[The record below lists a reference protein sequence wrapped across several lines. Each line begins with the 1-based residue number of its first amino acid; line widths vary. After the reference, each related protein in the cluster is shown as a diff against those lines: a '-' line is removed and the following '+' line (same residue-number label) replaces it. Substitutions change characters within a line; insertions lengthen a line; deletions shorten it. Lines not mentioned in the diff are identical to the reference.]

1 MAIKKMLN
9 KNNLKALLSRPE
21 FSALA
26 IFIFLMI
33 LFSFV
38 NDRFLN
44 SRNFMVILAT
54 YPELALV
61 ALGITILMISGE
73 FDLSVGSVFAV
84 SPIVTMI
91 LIADYELNFILSI
104 FFGIFSA
111 AIIGFINAIT
121 TVKFKIPSFIA
132 TLGMLFMARSL
143 AVVISD
149 GFPPSVPKD
158 LPIEWLVGRVDML
171 RVSIFWLIGIAIIC
185 NYVLKKTN
193 LGNWIFATGENKHAA
208 NDLGINTFRV
218 KVICFVLCSVLAGF
232 AGIIQSFRIGSVIT
246 SLGQGLEL
254 QAIASAV
261 VGGASLMGG
270 IGSAFGALIG
280 TLLLSIIDNILIL
293 SRIDGNWFKFAV
305 GALIVIAVI
314 LNTITKNS
322 AYKIR
327 LKDDE

>member
-185 NYVLKKTN
+185 NFILKKTN

-208 NDLGINTFRV
+208 KDLGINTFRV

-322 AYKIR
+322 ADKIR

>member
-193 LGNWIFATGENKHAA
+193 LGNWIFATGENKDAA
-208 NDLGINTFRV
+208 KDLGINTFRV

-322 AYKIR
+322 ADKIR

>member
-1 MAIKKMLN
+1 MFN

-26 IFIFLMI
+26 IFIFLII

-91 LIADYELNFILSI
+91 LIADYEVNFILSI

-111 AIIGFINAIT
+111 AIIGLINAIT

-185 NYVLKKTN
+185 NFILKKTN
-193 LGNWIFATGENKHAA
+193 LGNWIYATGENKYAA
-208 NDLGINTFRV
+208 KDLGINTFRV

-293 SRIDGNWFKFAV
+293 SRIDGNWFKFAL

-322 AYKIR
+322 ADKIR
-327 LKDDE
+327 LKDE

>member
-1 MAIKKMLN
+1 MLN
-9 KNNLKALLSRPE
+9 KNKIKALLSRPE

-26 IFIFLMI
+26 IFIFLLVI
-33 LFSFV
+33 FTFV
-38 NDRFLN
+38 NDHFLN
-44 SRNFMVILAT
+44 SRNFMVILST

-61 ALGITILMISGE
+61 ALGITILMIAGE

-91 LIADYELNFILSI
+91 LIADYELHYIVSILL
-104 FFGIFSA
+104 GLTA
-111 AIIGFINAIT
+111 AAFIGFINAIVT
-121 TVKFKIPSFIA
+121 IKFKIPSFIA
-132 TLGMLFMARSL
+132 TLGMLFMARSI
-143 AVVISD
+143 AVVISG

-158 LPIEWLVGRVDML
+158 LPTDWLVGRVDML
-171 RVSIFWLIGIAIIC
+171 RVSIFWLIGITLVC
-185 NYVLKKTN
+185 NYILKKTN
-193 LGNWIFATGENKHAA
+193 FGNWIYATGENQNAA
-208 NDLGINTFRV
+208 KDLGINTFKV
-218 KVICFVLCSVLAGF
+218 KTTCFILCSVFAGF
-232 AGIIQSFRIGSVIT
+232 AGIIQSFRIRTVIT
-246 SLGQGLEL
+246 SLGSGLEL

-314 LNTITKNS
+314 LNTLTKNT
-322 AYKIR
+322 ADKIR

>member
-1 MAIKKMLN
+1 MFSKNKIKS
-9 KNNLKALLSRPE
+9 LLSRPE
-21 FSALA
+21 FSSLA
-26 IFIFLMI
+26 IFLFL
-33 LFSFV
+33 LVTFTFV

-91 LIADYELNFILSI
+91 LIVDYELHIVIAILL
-104 FFGIFSA
+104 GLTA
-111 AIIGFINAIT
+111 AGFIGFINALIT
-121 TVKFKIPSFIA
+121 IKFKIPSFIA
-132 TLGMLFMARSL
+132 TLGMLFMARSI
-143 AVVISD
+143 AVVISG

-158 LPIEWLVGRVDML
+158 LPTEWLVGRVDML

-185 NYVLKKTN
+185 NFVLKKTN
-193 LGNWIFATGENKHAA
+193 FGSWVYATGENPNAA
-208 NDLGINTFRV
+208 KDLGINTFKV
-218 KVICFVLCSVLAGF
+218 KTICFITCSVLAGF
-232 AGIIQSFRIGSVIT
+232 AGIIQSFRIKTVIT
-246 SLGQGLEL
+246 SLGAGLEL

-261 VGGASLMGG
+261 VGGAALMGG
-270 IGSAFGALIG
+270 VGSAFGALIG
-280 TLLLSIIDNILIL
+280 TFLLSIIDNILIL
-293 SRIDGNWFKFAV
+293 SRVDGNWFKFAV

-314 LNTITKNS
+314 LNTFTKNT
-322 AYKIR
+322 ADKIR

>member
-208 NDLGINTFRV
+208 KDLGINTFRV

-322 AYKIR
+322 ADKIR